1 MAANKATVNV
11 SASVLPDDMKVS
23 VGGTIVY
30 DLNDMAGD
38 DSKWIYYVNDI
49 DNGGTEVLIPA
60 DVGYLGTSGSAG
72 HTTPTRTAA
81 GDMLEF
87 VVIKHSGFRSDGTT
101 TSTDNLFIN
110 FTHNI
115 DADNAT
121 GNLVLEPG
129 DVWWGRF
136 AGTADTA
143 DLEGEAAA
151 NDIKVQIYAVLDD
164 QS

>member
-1 MAANKATVNV
+1 MAANKVTVNV
-11 SASVLPDDMKVS
+11 SAAVLPDDMKVS

-30 DLNDMAGD
+30 DVNDMAGD
-38 DSKWIYYVNDI
+38 NSKWISYAQDI
-49 DNGGTEVLIPA
+49 DTTNEPLIVA
-60 DVGYLGTSGSAG
+60 NIGYLQGSAG
-72 HTTPTRTAA
+72 NTTPTITHAA
-81 GDMLEF
+81 DNIEF
-87 VVIKHSGFRSDGTT
+87 IIIKHSGFQSDGTT

-110 FTHNI
+110 FTHGVN
-115 DADNAT
+115 ADNAT

>member
-1 MAANKATVNV
+1 MAANKAIVSI

-38 DSKWIYYVNDI
+38 ASKWVSYAQDI
-49 DNGGTEVLIPA
+49 DNSSEALIVA
-60 DVGYLGTSGSAG
+60 DIGYLQGDAG
-72 HTTPTRTAA
+72 NTTPTRTVS
-81 GDMLEF
+81 GDMYEF
-87 VVIKHSGFRSDGTT
+87 VVIKHSGFQADGTT
-101 TSTDNLFIN
+101 VSTDNLYIN
-110 FTHNI
+110 FTHGT
-115 DADNAT
+115 AAANAT

-143 DLEGEAAA
+143 DFTAIAAS
-151 NDIKVQIYAVLDD
+151 NDIKVLIYAVLDD
-164 QS
+164 V

>member
-1 MAANKATVNV
+1 MAANKATVSI

-38 DSKWIYYVNDI
+38 ASKWVSYAQDI
-49 DNGGTEVLIPA
+49 DNSSEALIVA
-60 DVGYLGTSGSAG
+60 DIGYLQGTAG
-72 HTTPTRTAA
+72 NTTPTRTVS
-81 GDMLEF
+81 GDMYEF
-87 VVIKHSGFRSDGTT
+87 VVIKHSGFQSDGTT
-101 TSTDNLFIN
+101 TSTDNLYIN
-110 FTHNI
+110 FTHGT
-115 DADNAT
+115 AAANAT

-143 DLEGEAAA
+143 DFTAISAA
-151 NDIKVQIYAVLDD
+151 NDIKVLIYAVLDD
-164 QS
+164 V